1 MSDPS
6 SSVHAQT
13 GVTIEQLVELVERA
27 RNGERKLSVQLFGV
41 FLQMRTRP
49 GVPAPEQ
56 ALADVLVRILIKEPN
71 PDLSGLPEEW
81 AVPIRELLERL
92 SSVSE

>member
-1 MSDPS
+1 MNTNPS
-6 SSVHAQT
+6 TSQSAP

-27 RNGERKLSVQLFGV
+27 RNGERKLSAQLFGV

-49 GVPAPEQ
+49 GVPASER
-56 ALADVLVRILIKEPN
+56 ALADVLVRILIKEPS

-92 SSVSE
+92 KTTT